1 MKQNGVLSRPQS
13 SVLQDPEVAQTLWAS
28 TRFAYVWLPLRM
40 WLGWQWI
47 QAGWARLQDPSWMDG
62 GAAFKSILERA
73 VAADSGQVVP
83 YDGVYDWYRGF
94 LELLLNTHAYSWF
107 AQVVAYGET
116 LAGIALFL
124 GLFTGIAA
132 FTGSLISF
140 NFTLVGTLSVNP
152 LMFALAVF
160 LVLAWKTA
168 GWIGLDRWLLPLLMG
183 PRTRGRTHQR
193 HEPVTDGRISG
204 TQVSP

>member
-1 MKQNGVLSRPQS
+1 MKQNGVLTRPQS
-13 SVLQDPEVAQTLWAS
+13 PVLQDPQVAKTLWAS

-62 GAAFKSILERA
+62 GAAFRSILERA
-73 VAADSGQVVP
+73 IAADSGRLVP
-83 YDGVYDWYRGF
+83 NDGTYDWYRGF
-94 LELLLNTHAYSWF
+94 LEFLLNSHGYTWF

-140 NFTLVGTLSVNP
+140 NFTLVGTPSVNP

-160 LVLAWKTA
+160 LILAWKTA
-168 GWIGLDRWLLPLLMG
+168 GWIGLDRWLLPLLVV
-183 PRTRGRTHQR
+183 PRTGGLR
-193 HEPVTDGRISG
+193 HREYVSPAGGRIG
-204 TQVSP
+204 DTQVSP